1 MNTANSAT
9 EMRESADIVGLLS
22 GLIADNDLESGDR
35 LPPIRELAVQFGVKA
50 GAVRDA
56 LLTAQAKGLVKILP
70 RVGAI
75 VQSAGNSRDPESVA
89 ADFGRA
95 FGEGVGQQ
103 DQNLFHIL
111 ETREAL
117 ELTMVARAAQR
128 RELSELFRLRRIL
141 TDMAAISLQAE
152 SPEYAELDIEFHLE
166 IGRLSGNSVMTAL
179 LRILLLEV
187 RPHLDRV
194 RWSDNRRA
202 ETNESHA
209 RIYSALAAGEVEQA
223 QSEMRDHIRTAYDS
237 FLDEMRQPPAMNGVR
252 AEGRVS

>member
-1 MNTANSAT
+1 MTSVT
-9 EMRESADIVGLLS
+9 ETLEAVDVVRLLG
-22 GLIADNDLESGDR
+22 GLIADSELGPGDR
-35 LPPIRELAVQFGVKA
+35 LPPIRELAVKFGVKP

-56 LLTAQAKGLVKILP
+56 LLTAQARGLVKVLP

-75 VQSAGNSRDPESVA
+75 VQSEGDSQNPGAVTANS
-89 ADFGRA
+89 FGQI
-95 FGEGVGQQ
+95 VGQP

-128 RELSELFRLRRIL
+128 RELSELFRLRQIL
-141 TDMAAISLQAE
+141 ADMADIPLEVE
-152 SPEYAELDIEFHLE
+152 SPEYARLDVDFHLE
-166 IGRLSGNSVMTAL
+166 IGRLSGNTVMTSL

-187 RPHLDRV
+187 RPHLDRI

-209 RIYSALAAGEVEQA
+209 QIYSALAAGDAEHA
-223 QSEMRDHIRTAYDS
+223 QSEMQDHIRAAYNS
-237 FLDEMRQPPAMNGVR
+237 LLDEMRQPPAMNGH
-252 AEGRVS
+252 

>member
-1 MNTANSAT
+1 MTSVT
-9 EMRESADIVGLLS
+9 ETLAVVGIVRLL
-22 GLIADNDLESGDR
+22 GDLIADNNLGPGDR

-56 LLTAQAKGLVKILP
+56 LLTAQAKGLVKVRP

-75 VQSAGNSRDPESVA
+75 VQSEGDSQDPEAVA
-89 ADFGRA
+89 AHS
-95 FGEGVGQQ
+95 FGEVVEQP

-128 RELSELFRLRRIL
+128 RELSELFRLRQIL
-141 TDMAAISLQAE
+141 ADMAAIPLEVE
-152 SPEYAELDIEFHLE
+152 SPEYAELDVEFHLE
-166 IGRLSGNSVMTAL
+166 IGRLSGNSVMTSL

-187 RPHLDRV
+187 RPHLDRI

-202 ETNESHA
+202 EATESHA
-209 RIYSALAAGEVEQA
+209 RIYSALVAGDVEQA
-223 QSEMRDHIRTAYDS
+223 QIEMRDHIRTAYNGL
-237 FLDEMRQPPAMNGVR
+237 LDEMRQPPAMNGDR
-252 AEGRVS
+252 AIGSVS

>member
-9 EMRESADIVGLLS
+9 ETRESADIVGLLG
-22 GLIADNDLESGDR
+22 GLIADNHLEPGDR
-35 LPPIRELAVQFGVKA
+35 LPPIRELAVRFGVKA

-56 LLTAQAKGLVKILP
+56 LLTVQAKGLVKVLP

-75 VQSAGNSRDPESVA
+75 VQSAGDSQDSESVA
-89 ADFGRA
+89 ADFRHV
-95 FGEGVGQQ
+95 FGEVGGQQ
-103 DQNLFHIL
+103 DRNLFHIL

-128 RELSELFRLRRIL
+128 RELSELFRLRQIL
-141 TDMAAISLQAE
+141 TDMAAIPLEVE

-179 LRILLLEV
+179 LRVLLLGV
-187 RPHLDRV
+187 RPHLDRI

-209 RIYSALAAGEVEQA
+209 RIYSALVAGEVEQA
-223 QSEMRDHIRTAYDS
+223 QSEMRDHIRTAYNS
-237 FLDEMRQPPAMNGVR
+237 LLDEMRQPPAMNGVR
-252 AEGRVS
+252 VEGRVS